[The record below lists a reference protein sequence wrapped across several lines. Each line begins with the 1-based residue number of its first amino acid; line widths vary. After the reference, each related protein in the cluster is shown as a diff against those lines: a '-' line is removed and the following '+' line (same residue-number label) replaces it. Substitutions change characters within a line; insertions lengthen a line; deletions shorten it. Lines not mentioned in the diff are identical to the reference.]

1 MKAKKLLVRRSAS
14 ERVVFVIVFLIF
26 AAVSLSYLYIF
37 VWGFLAGLKT
47 HDEVIMNPFGLP
59 STPHFEHYLEVFTV
73 MKINGY
79 NFFGML
85 LNSMYF
91 SILGPLITNMMACM
105 LAYATTKYKFPGS
118 KLYGII
124 VTFIV
129 ILPIYGSGGS
139 AYRLYHKL
147 GLISSYSQI
156 ILAFGGMNM
165 TYLYFQAAFSNL
177 SWGYAEA
184 AFIDGANDYTVFFKI
199 MLPQVMNV
207 FGTLFVLAWVGDWNN
222 YASPLIYL
230 PKLPTLASG
239 IYTFELNMTYE
250 VRMDL
255 LYAAYMITAIPPLI
269 LFSVFNNALTS
280 NLSMGGLKE

>member
-1 MKAKKLLVRRSAS
+1 MKKLNLFARRTVS
-14 ERVVFVIVFLIF
+14 ERIVFAIVFLMF
-26 AAVSLSYLYIF
+26 MSVALSYIYIF
-37 VWGFLAGLKT
+37 VWGFLSGLKT
-47 HDEVIMNPFGLP
+47 HDEVIMNPFGFP
-59 STPHFEHYLEVFTV
+59 EKAYFSHYLEVFTHLKV
-73 MKINGY
+73 AGY
-79 NFFGML
+79 DFFGML

-105 LAYATTKYKFPGS
+105 LAYATTKYRFPGS

-139 AYRLYHKL
+139 AYRLYYKL

-184 AFIDGANDYTVFFKI
+184 AFIDGANDYTVFFRI

-207 FGTLFVLAWVGDWNN
+207 FGTLFILAWVGDWNN
-222 YASPLIYL
+222 YSSPLIYL

-239 IYTFELNMTYE
+239 IYLFELNMRYE

>member
-1 MKAKKLLVRRSAS
+1 
-14 ERVVFVIVFLIF
+14 
-26 AAVSLSYLYIF
+26 
-37 VWGFLAGLKT
+37 
-47 HDEVIMNPFGLP
+47 
-59 STPHFEHYLEVFTV
+59 
-73 MKINGY
+73 
-79 NFFGML
+79 
-85 LNSMYF
+85 
-91 SILGPLITNMMACM
+91 M

-139 AYRLYHKL
+139 AYRLYYKL

-207 FGTLFVLAWVGDWNN
+207 FGTLFILAWVGDWNN
-222 YASPLIYL
+222 YANPLIYL

-239 IYTFELNMTYE
+239 IYLFELNMTYE